1 MIVFSGHRKEILMLT
16 LTELTIAFSGHRK
29 EILKLTFRTLALR
42 QDFFT
47 LPVQLLNSK
56 LSCSTRADVAP
67 HFLRD

>member
-16 LTELTIAFSGHRK
+16 LTELMIAFSGHRK

-56 LSCSTRADVAP
+56 LPCSTRADVAP
-67 HFLRD
+67 HFLRN

>member
-1 MIVFSGHRKEILMLT
+1 MIVFSGHRKDILMLT
-16 LTELTIAFSGHRK
+16 LIELTIAFSGHRK

-56 LSCSTRADVAP
+56 LSYSTRADVAP
-67 HFLRD
+67 HFLRN